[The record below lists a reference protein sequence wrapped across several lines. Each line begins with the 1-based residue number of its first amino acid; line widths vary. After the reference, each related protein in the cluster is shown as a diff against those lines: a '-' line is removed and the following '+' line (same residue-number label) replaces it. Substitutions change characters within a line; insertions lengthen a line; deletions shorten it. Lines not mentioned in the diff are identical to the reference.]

1 MQITKTHHRI
11 VWVDIAKAVAI
22 IAMILGHEVDGTSL
36 HIWIFSF
43 HMPIFFILSGYTSHI
58 VTSWKDWRQ
67 QMRKLA
73 VRILIPAL
81 LMVILYQIE
90 RSFFKQIPWGQV
102 LTISGKELLWGAAPA
117 ASMQGLS
124 IEIEWFLFVYFFA
137 KLFFDCLNIIFQD
150 KEYGT
155 VLILLSFACYQFI
168 TVHMNL
174 PLALDLVP
182 LASFY
187 MYVGHLLKSK
197 KEWLGTHY
205 FFIVGL
211 AFVFWGLMLIN
222 QQYVDMAKRWF
233 TGNYILGILETIAG
247 SFVIIVACQEMDQ
260 FKLMEKLALLGKH
273 TLLLMFIHE
282 LDTYNFTGRYVVE
295 ACHLNSYTSG
305 VYRFIID
312 FLAMLLILWG
322 IKIFHLL
329 FNSTIEHKKAV

>member
-1 MQITKTHHRI
+1 MMKNATIQHRL
-11 VWVDIAKAVAI
+11 VWVDLAKAVAI

-36 HIWIFSF
+36 HTWIFSF
-43 HMPIFFILSGYTSHI
+43 HMPIFFILSGYTSHL

-81 LMVILYQIE
+81 LMIVIYQIE
-90 RSFFKQIPWGQV
+90 RSLFKQISWEQV
-102 LTISGKELLWGAAPA
+102 LPISSKELIWGAAPA

-137 KLFFDCLNIIFQD
+137 KLFFDCLNIIFKDQR
-150 KEYGT
+150 YGT
-155 VLILLSFACYQFI
+155 VLVLLSFACYQFI

-182 LASFY
+182 LASLY
-187 MYVGHLLKSK
+187 MYIGHLLKSK
-197 KEWLGTHY
+197 EEWLGTHY
-205 FFIVGL
+205 FFIVAL

-282 LDTYNFTGRYVVE
+282 LDCYNLTITDIVRTW
-295 ACHLNSYTSG
+295 HLNCYASG
-305 VYRFIID
+305 LYRFTID
-312 FLAMLLILWG
+312 FLAMLVILWG
-322 IKIFHLL
+322 MKCFRLL
-329 FNSTIEHKKAV
+329 NIGKESSL